1 MTSYND
7 FIFFYERYDLYM
19 ISIVTAIITVL
30 GTYLIKKLT
39 KSSSEIDEKR
49 FTIYKHLDFDFK
61 RKYNEKEYL
70 YYADCYSFLC
80 DKVANDVELIYLYD
94 KISLVYLKRINYF
107 YSSLVKNGS
116 TNSKF
121 INNIFIKL
129 LKICINKFHHNV
141 EKQLI
146 SILNNLGYPTSSL
159 KGKVAYIFIFISVT
173 LGSLCFSYS
182 DLYNLFNALSILKYI
197 KVAYFIICIL
207 TLVSAVITM
216 KLFNYLM

>member
-94 KISLVYLKRINYF
+94 KISLVYLKRINNF
-107 YSSLVKNGS
+107 YRSLVKNVS

-159 KGKVAYIFIFISVT
+159 KGKLAYIFIFISVT